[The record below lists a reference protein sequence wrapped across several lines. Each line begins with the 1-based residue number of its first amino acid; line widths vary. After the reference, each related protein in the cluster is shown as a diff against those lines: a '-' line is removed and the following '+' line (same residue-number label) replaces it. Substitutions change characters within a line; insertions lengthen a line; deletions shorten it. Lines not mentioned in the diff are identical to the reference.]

1 MIPRTT
7 DFSCALLVA
16 FLYVLEP
23 RIQNLFH
30 AAELG
35 APEVAHVVEAL
46 VDGRELRVH
55 EYDHDA
61 DQRSI
66 EQHRDA
72 DRQVKLLIRHHNKSG
87 PYWR

>member
-61 DQRSI
+61 D
-66 EQHRDA
+66 
-72 DRQVKLLIRHHNKSG
+72 RQVKLLIRHHNKSG